1 MKKFTF
7 DEIIQKYLESAN
19 IIESVT
25 MTTDYK
31 TNNREVNK
39 LFKLFLLLE
48 QDIDLAKKVYSRILE
63 SEIPTAQII
72 ASADCLRLNIYVD
85 EAQKKLEEL
94 SKRDDIGI
102 ISFNAEMALKIW
114 RGEVPGKKL

>member
-1 MKKFTF
+1 MKKLTS

-25 MTTDYK
+25 MTTDYR
-31 TNNREVNK
+31 TNNREVK
-39 LFKLFLLLE
+39 KILKLFLLLE
-48 QDIDLAKKVYSRILE
+48 QDIDLAKKVYSCLLE
-63 SEIPTAQII
+63 SDIPVAQSM
-72 ASADCLRLNIYVD
+72 ASADCLRLNIYID

-102 ISFNAEMALKIW
+102 RSFSAEMALKIW